1 MKGMIWFLVAAVL
14 LLGCS
19 ELATAQCA
27 GNTNVGGFDLLQ
39 TASGSQDDLSSLGLG
54 TVSFSGVPLPFNG
67 LGSTDTIVCR
77 ITPLP
82 NPVPSSGATLNIQ
95 IVALL
100 LKGDTIYNG
109 QSVTVYATVNQTQN
123 AQGVYTISQTQL
135 PVPDQPQLGASTGT
149 MTVGPNGT
157 FNTNSLNIQAD
168 LIVVP
173 QGSPVTAT
181 PIFTSPM
188 PADTL
193 SSSGG
198 AWSSTR
204 PSGYPSST
212 TFPPG
217 NPGISAP
224 PFYVAKPGS
233 AGTMVTLFTSRYLR
247 LSLYVLSVLLVGIA
261 IMKFRSGIRGGRLTP
276 RPAYYLTMAAVF
288 CFLAWKSSTL
298 IVPDIAHAA
307 ICCVPGFT
315 QCSTPTAT
323 IVENGVVVIHQ
334 AAAPVCF
341 TCPQCP
347 GTGF

>member
-1 MKGMIWFLVAAVL
+1 MKGMIWFLIAVVL

-19 ELATAQCA
+19 GLATAQCA

-39 TASGSQDDLSSLGLG
+39 TASGSQDNLSSLGLG
-54 TVSFSGVPLPFNG
+54 TVSFSGVPLSFPA

-82 NPVPSSGATLNIQ
+82 GSIPSGGATLNIQ

-100 LKGDTIYNG
+100 LRGNAIYNG

-123 AQGVYTISQTQL
+123 AQGAYAIPLSQL
-135 PVPDQPQLGASTGT
+135 PVPDQSQLGASTGT
-149 MTVGPNGT
+149 MTVGSNGT

-181 PIFTSPM
+181 PIFTAPM

-198 AWSSTR
+198 SWSSTR
-204 PSGYPSST
+204 PSGYPSSS

-217 NPGISAP
+217 NSSISAP
-224 PFYVAKPGS
+224 AFYVVQPGS
-233 AGTMVTLFTSRYLR
+233 GGTMVTLFTSRYLR
-247 LSLYVLSVLLVGIA
+247 LSLYALGVLLVGMAVIK
-261 IMKFRSGIRGGRLTP
+261 ISSDIRSGRLTP
-276 RPAYYLTMAAVF
+276 RPAYLLAMATIF
-288 CFLAWKSSTL
+288 CFLAWESGTL
-298 IVPDIAHAA
+298 SVPIVHAA
-307 ICCVPGFT
+307 TCCVPGFT
-315 QCSTPTAT
+315 QCVTPTAT
-323 IVENGVVVIHQ
+323 IVESGVVVVHQ

-347 GTGF
+347 GSGF

>member
-1 MKGMIWFLVAAVL
+1 MKGMIWFSIAVVL
-14 LLGCS
+14 LLGCAG
-19 ELATAQCA
+19 LATAQCA
-27 GNTNVGGFDLLQ
+27 GNSNVGGFDLLQ

-54 TVSFSGVPLPFNG
+54 TVSFSGVPVSFPA

-82 NPVPSSGATLNIQ
+82 NPVPSGGATLNIQ

-100 LKGDTIYNG
+100 LQGSAIYNG

-123 AQGVYTISQTQL
+123 AQGVYAIPLSQL
-135 PVPDQPQLGASTGT
+135 PVPDQSQLAASTGT
-149 MTVGPNGT
+149 MTVGSNGT

-173 QGSPVTAT
+173 QGAAVTAT
-181 PIFTSPM
+181 PIFTAPM

-193 SSSGG
+193 SQSGG
-198 AWSSTR
+198 SWSSTR
-204 PSGYPSST
+204 PSGYPSSS

-217 NPGISAP
+217 A
-224 PFYVAKPGS
+224 FYVVQPGS
-233 AGTMVTLFTSRYLR
+233 GGAMVTLFTSRYLR
-247 LSLYVLSVLLVGIA
+247 LSLYALSVFLVGMA
-261 IMKFRSGIRGGRLTP
+261 VMKFRSNIRDGRLTL
-276 RPAYYLTMAAVF
+276 RPAYYLVIAATFCVF
-288 CFLAWKSSTL
+288 AWESGTL
-298 IVPDIAHAA
+298 IAPNIVHAKT
-307 ICCVPGFT
+307 CCFPGFT
-315 QCSTPTAT
+315 QCVTPTAT

-334 AAAPVCF
+334 AAAPVCV